1 MRRHSK
7 LTASTSGRG
16 RGFAAAW
23 CLGLLLVTTQVQA
36 ADEQIVQLADLFDS
50 SLQDLLQVP
59 VSGAS
64 KFEQPTSEAPASVS
78 IVTSQ
83 TIKLFG
89 YRTLADILRA
99 QRGFYVTDDRN
110 YRYAGVRGFGRSGDF
125 NTRLLVLVDGHR
137 INDNTYDSVYI
148 GEDFILDLDLVE
160 RVEIIRGPASSL
172 YGNNAFFGVVNVIT
186 RHGKGL
192 KGVELAGST
201 GGFATHKGRISYGTR
216 FDNDLALSLSGSYL
230 DSAGDRSLYYPTFDD
245 PTTNNGVAR
254 NLDGE
259 RSGSLF
265 ATASWHDWTLQG
277 AYVNRRKDIPTAS
290 YDVDFNTKPNFT
302 NDSRAY
308 ANLKYEHA
316 FTDDW
321 WLQARLYFD
330 HYAYY
335 GKGAYTEAPDPRI
348 VNRDE
353 AYNNSAGTE
362 LQLSK
367 AVGVN
372 HLLIGGASLQ
382 YNRVGFNNYDIAP
395 YNSYVD
401 FRDNALH
408 WSVFLQD
415 EYTILPELILN
426 AGLRYDHYEAFQS
439 ELNPRLALIYT
450 PLAQSTIKLIFGQA
464 FRAPNN
470 YERYYSSTDL
480 GLKGNPNLKPETI
493 RTYELIYEQQ
503 LLANYRLTLSGYYTK
518 ISDMIRA
525 TADTV
530 DPTLATFDNIS
541 SVSVLGAEAEL
552 EAKWSNGF
560 SGRLSY
566 SYQKTQD
573 DQTNQRLANSPLQ
586 MVKANLVAPLLSD
599 QLLSGIELQ
608 YMGSRRTLAGNRT
621 SDHLITNLTLF
632 SQKWIRGLECSL
644 SLYNLFDQRYDD
656 PASSDHAM
664 ETIRQDGF
672 GWRFKAVYRF

>member
-1 MRRHSK
+1 
-7 LTASTSGRG
+7 
-16 RGFAAAW
+16 
-23 CLGLLLVTTQVQA
+23 
-36 ADEQIVQLADLFDS
+36 
-50 SLQDLLQVP
+50 
-59 VSGAS
+59 
-64 KFEQPTSEAPASVS
+64 
-78 IVTSQ
+78 
-83 TIKLFG
+83 
-89 YRTLADILRA
+89 
-99 QRGFYVTDDRN
+99 
-110 YRYAGVRGFGRSGDF
+110 
-125 NTRLLVLVDGHR
+125 
-137 INDNTYDSVYI
+137 
-148 GEDFILDLDLVE
+148 
-160 RVEIIRGPASSL
+160 VEIIRGPASSL

-192 KGVELAGST
+192 KGLELAGST

-230 DSAGDRSLYYPTFDD
+230 DSAGARSLYYPAFDA

-408 WSVFLQD
+408 WSAFLQD
-415 EYTILPELILN
+415 EYTILPGLILN
-426 AGLRYDHYEAFQS
+426 AGLRFDHYEQFGG
-439 ELNPRLALIYT
+439 EINPRLALIYAPT
-450 PLAQSTIKLIFGQA
+450 DRATVKLIYGEA

-470 YERYYSSTDL
+470 YELYYTAAGL
-480 GLKGNPNLKPETI
+480 GLKSNPDLKPETI
-493 RTYELIYEQQ
+493 RTYELIYEQR
-503 LLANYRLTLSGYYTK
+503 LFTNYRLTLSGFYNK
-518 ISDMIRA
+518 ISDMIRVV
-525 TADTV
+525 ADAA
-530 DPTLATFDNIS
+530 DPTLDTFDNIS
-541 SVSVLGAEAEL
+541 SASVRGAEAEL
-552 EAKWSNGF
+552 EAKWNNGF
-560 SGRLSY
+560 SGRISY
-566 SYQKTQD
+566 SYQRAED
-573 DQTNQRLANSPLQ
+573 DQTNQRLVNSPRQ
-586 MVKANLVAPLLSD
+586 MAKANLVLPLVGE
-599 QLLSGIELQ
+599 QLMSGIELQ
-608 YMGSRRTLAGNRT
+608 YLGSRTTLAGNRA
-621 SDHLITNLTLF
+621 DDQLITNLTLF
-632 SQKWIRGLECSL
+632 SQTWIKGLECSL
-644 SLYNLFDQRYDD
+644 SLYNLFDRRYDD

-664 ETIRQDGF
+664 DTIRQDGF
-672 GWRFKAVYRF
+672 SWRFKALYRF